1 MLLLFGGIFCWSENN
16 VSEPVFDQLLLAAGC
31 WVKFFFQVHGWVD
44 IFGQEHVNK
53 PRWTLVIFWRFVSR
67 ITSPFVFCFFSA
79 SVRNCGSEGRSSSR
93 DVITVMPLHQI
104 SPRGRVRSHPFE
116 LANVGWI
123 FHFPPL
129 LTEASW
135 THMQGL
141 VGVTE
146 GWRESHL

>member
-1 MLLLFGGIFCWSENN
+1 MNFSDILKICEQDNIH
-16 VSEPVFDQLLLAAGC
+16 VC
-31 WVKFFFQVHGWVD
+31 FFF
-44 IFGQEHVNK
+44 
-53 PRWTLVIFWRFVSR
+53 
-67 ITSPFVFCFFSA
+67 FFSA

-129 LTEASW
+129 LTEAS
-135 THMQGL
+135 
-141 VGVTE
+141 
-146 GWRESHL
+146 